1 MQRRNMMKNH
11 EYWIQFSG
19 DYNISIEARFP
30 NFGEALAFCDL
41 FMDLYP
47 GYIKIESLSKMK
59 DSKEIEDEILKRYA
73 KATFKTKTKVLPS
86 NTNVIPMKDYSNRQ
100 DGE

>member
-1 MQRRNMMKNH
+1 MINNH
-11 EYWIQFSG
+11 EYWIEFSG
-19 DYNISIEARFP
+19 DYKISMDARFP

-47 GYIKIESLSKMK
+47 GTIFIESLSKMK
-59 DSKEIEDEILKRYA
+59 DSKEIQGKVLKSYA
-73 KATFKTKTKVLPS
+73 KTTLKAKTKTRVSPP

>member
-1 MQRRNMMKNH
+1 
-11 EYWIQFSG
+11 
-19 DYNISIEARFP
+19 
-30 NFGEALAFCDL
+30 
-41 FMDLYP
+41 
-47 GYIKIESLSKMK
+47 MK

>member
-1 MQRRNMMKNH
+1 MMKNH

-19 DYNISIEARFP
+19 DYKISMDARFP

-47 GYIKIESLSKMK
+47 GTIFIESLSKMK
-59 DSKEIEDEILKRYA
+59 DSKEIEGEILKRHA
-73 KATFKTKTKVLPS
+73 ETTLKIKTKTRVSPS
-86 NTNVIPMKDYSNRQ
+86 NTNVISMQDYSNRQ